1 MNNNGVAH
9 LISQIGYQAPMLLV
23 YFVAF
28 VLALVFMGRASLP
41 SILTLLGVAVLVLTT
56 FSVTVIQAYLIQ
68 FRGGNFAQMFG
79 IVSIA
84 GSCARALGH
93 SLLVAAI
100 FVGRRNEIGN
110 RVEPGAAPDQCVVI

>member
-1 MNNNGVAH
+1 MNNNGFAY

-56 FSVTVIQAYLIQ
+56 FSLVAIQAYLMQ
-68 FRGGNFAQMFG
+68 FRGVNYAQMMG
-79 IVSIA
+79 IVSFF
-84 GSCARALGH
+84 GGCARALGH

-100 FVGRRNEIGN
+100 FVGRGSASGDRA
-110 RVEPGAAPDQCVVI
+110 EPGAAPDQVVVI